1 MNQEEIKESCPL
13 APLDLPFGPLPT
25 CFDASG
31 NQAEWCQDW
40 LAAYG
45 GNLAVDPTGPLN
57 GELRVPRGGN
67 FGSQATRIRSAAR
80 EGRLPSS
87 PKDGSLCVVRAV
99 VEN

>member
-1 MNQEEIKESCPL
+1 MPRWTPSHL
-13 APLDLPFGPLPT
+13 
-25 CFDASG
+25 FDASG
-31 NQAEWCQDW
+31 NQTEWFEDW
-40 LAAYG
+40 LAPCG

-57 GELRVPRGGN
+57 GELRGQRGGN

-87 PKDGSLCVVRAV
+87 PKDGSLRVVREV